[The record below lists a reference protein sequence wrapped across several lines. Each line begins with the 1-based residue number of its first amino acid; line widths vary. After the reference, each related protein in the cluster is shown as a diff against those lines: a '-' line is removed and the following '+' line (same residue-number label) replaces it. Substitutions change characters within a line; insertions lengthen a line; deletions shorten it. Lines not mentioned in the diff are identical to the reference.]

1 MVFKLEHAS
10 ESPEGCYNTVLGSTR
25 RGSDS
30 VGLECAREFVFLRAS
45 RYADAANWGP
55 YFEKHWCC
63 TFLFGLKEV
72 AEECPWNRGS
82 CLLGDGSDETDY
94 SGKCKM
100 EWGCWGNTGFA
111 YQPLCLLSVLGV
123 KEIHILI
130 GGWEQ
135 AFLLCVMGGKL
146 TLDFGNLIPR
156 IFITSFKSSLNVPVL
171 RRHFLTI
178 VFEFEDFIPRKEGKA
193 EATVKNINEVE
204 CCLQLRI

>member
-1 MVFKLEHAS
+1 MLMLLIGDHTLR
-10 ESPEGCYNTVLGSTR
+10 NTAVVL
-25 RGSDS
+25 
-30 VGLECAREFVFLRAS
+30 
-45 RYADAANWGP
+45 
-55 YFEKHWCC
+55 
-63 TFLFGLKEV
+63 
-72 AEECPWNRGS
+72 S
-82 CLLGDGSDETDY
+82 CLDWRKLLKNAPEIGEAVSWEMGVMRRTDY

-123 KEIHILI
+123 KEIRILI

-146 TLDFGNLIPR
+146 TLDFRNLIPR